1 MSKTYLTKQG
11 LDKLKEE
18 HNKLLSLERVNT
30 AKRIK
35 EALEAGGYL
44 ENPAYD
50 MELDK
55 QIQLERRISELED
68 FLREGTVIEV
78 AEVKG
83 RGDFVTI
90 GALVVV
96 EADGEKD
103 QFRIVGSFEANPIK
117 SLISNESPVGQA
129 LLGAKVGDV
138 VEVTTPVVKLKYKLL
153 EIRYD

>member
-35 EALEAGGYL
+35 EALESGGYE
-44 ENPAYD
+44 ENPVYA
-50 MELDK
+50 MELEK

-103 QFRIVGSFEANPIK
+103 QFRIVGSFEANPVK